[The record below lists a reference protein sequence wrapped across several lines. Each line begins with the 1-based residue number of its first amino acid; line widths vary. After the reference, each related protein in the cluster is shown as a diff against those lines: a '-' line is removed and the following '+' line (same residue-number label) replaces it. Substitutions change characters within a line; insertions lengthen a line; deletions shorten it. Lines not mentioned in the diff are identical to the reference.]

1 MQNIHHTKDA
11 FNFSEYKQLADPIKR
26 ALQKI
31 NRNNPLP
38 LYHQLYDS
46 LYQVIVNKELE
57 PGSFF
62 ATESL
67 LQEETQMSRATI
79 RKALGELVREKY
91 LMPITGKGT
100 FISITFPENHIVL
113 PQLKSFSQELRER
126 GMKPG
131 TVELQTKIITPSEQ
145 VAKKLGIEVSDQVL
159 FTERIRT
166 GNNIPILYLCSYI
179 PANIGIFDDTEI
191 PESLYELIEDQCGK
205 AISSAKHT
213 ISAVIVNTKISKHLG
228 VDKNSAGLG
237 MDRTTYD
244 IQGLPVLYETGVFRN
259 DLYSYTFSMEKEN

>member
-1 MQNIHHTKDA
+1 MQYISKDA
-11 FNFSEYKQLADPIKR
+11 FNFSEYKQLAEPIKK

-31 NRNNPLP
+31 NRESPLP

-46 LYQVIVNKELE
+46 LHQVIINQELE

-91 LMPITGKGT
+91 LIPITGKGT

-113 PQLKSFSQELRER
+113 PQLKSFSQELKDR

-131 TVELQTKIITPSEQ
+131 TIALQTKIITPTDLI
-145 VAKKLGIEVSDQVL
+145 AKKLGIKTSDPVL

-179 PANIGIFDDTEI
+179 PVNIGIMDNQEI
-191 PESLYELIEDQCGK
+191 PESLFSLIEDQCGK
-205 AISSAKHT
+205 VISSAKHT
-213 ISAVIVNTKISKHLG
+213 INAVIINSQISKHLG

-237 MDRTTYD
+237 MERTTYD
-244 IQGLPVLYETGVFRN
+244 VHGLPVLYETGVFRN
-259 DLYSYTFSMEKEN
+259 DLYSYTFSMIKEN